1 MWKIKKK
8 SEVKIISL
16 KYFGESKNYLGIIQ
30 KLLQRKTDLLPLF
43 MNVLKK
49 Q

>member
-1 MWKIKKK
+1 M
-8 SEVKIISL
+8 EVKIISP
-16 KYFGESKNYLGIIQ
+16 GESKNYLGIIQ
-30 KLLQRKTDLLPLF
+30 NLLQRKTDLLPLF